1 VQELKPAGLKV
12 RAMALAIDLLLLYMV
27 LAPLGWLLRGDAL
40 GAGPGTLAA
49 LTLAAMKWL
58 LPSALVLGF
67 WHACGATPGKLI
79 CAIRIVDASDGG
91 RPGLG
96 RLALRWLLWLLSAL
110 PLGLGLL
117 WTAIHP
123 ARQGLHDKFAGTAV
137 VRTAPDRPAESGAAP
152 ALAPLRAYL
161 LSHWLGELPLPVS
174 FWLNTV
180 LVALPLL
187 AAALG
192 LAMQVN
198 VHGSLLSLGSAALL
212 AVWALLLLALGWAV
226 PGCWRAA
233 SAYARSGPDPR
244 RALAAHAALVV
255 LAGLVLFATAFDV
268 LPRAGQY
275 LQLAGGSDPLGNAA
289 ITLSEDGGRLTL
301 QGPIGRGDGAEFMR
315 IASDAKRLRVLELA
329 SPGGRLA
336 EAQRIADFVHAS
348 RLRTRVTGNCEGAC
362 ALIFL
367 AGAEHQIVPAATVG
381 LSGAAT
387 GLLSPLLAGPVAV
400 ELASR
405 YRALGLPEPFIARLL
420 QTAPGSRWQASRAQW
435 EDAGLLDPEPSTL
448 DVALPAP
455 GAADARLEIAEQL
468 RGHPSWYWLNRY
480 LPGLID
486 AAADRM
492 AAALAPAQGDAGL
505 VQAEGQA
512 LVAALLPALL
522 QSASSELRL
531 AYLAIWSDQLKS
543 ARELGPQQCAALLA
557 GQAGVKRQ
565 LDEAL
570 IGRESAWLVQ
580 AAMQGEGPDF
590 RPVNANEQVVLQ
602 HRLGERAPAILA
614 GLFQAG
620 RKGQRRQDCDRSIE
634 ILALVNALPLNLRQV
649 AARAIFQD

>member
-1 VQELKPAGLKV
+1 MGVQELKPAGLKV
-12 RAMALAIDLLLLYMV
+12 RAMALAIDLLLLYML
-27 LAPLGWLLRGDAL
+27 LAPLGWLLRGDAQ
-40 GAGPGTLAA
+40 GAGPGTLTA
-49 LTLAAMKWL
+49 LTLAAGKWL

-79 CAIRIVDASDGG
+79 CSIRIVDAADGG

-110 PLGLGLL
+110 PLGMGLL

-137 VRTAPDRPAESGAAP
+137 VRTAAARPAEAGLAA
-152 ALAPLRAYL
+152 LRAYL
-161 LSHWLGELPLPVS
+161 LSHWLGELPLAVS
-174 FWLNTV
+174 FWLNTL

-187 AAALG
+187 AAVLG

-212 AVWALLLLALGWAV
+212 LVWALLLVSLCWAV
-226 PGCWRAA
+226 VGCWRAA
-233 SAYARSGPDPR
+233 SAYARSGSDPR
-244 RALAAHAALVV
+244 RALAAHAALIM
-255 LAGLVLFATAFDV
+255 LAGLVLYASLFDV
-268 LPRAGQY
+268 LPRVGQY

-301 QGPIGRGDGAEFMR
+301 QGPLGRGDGAEFMR
-315 IASDAKRLRVLELA
+315 IASGAKRLRVLELA

-336 EAQRIADFVHAS
+336 EAQRMADFVREHG
-348 RLRTRVTGNCEGAC
+348 LRTRVTGSCEGVC

-367 AGAEHQIVPAATVG
+367 AGTERQIVPAATVS

-405 YRALGLPEPFIARLL
+405 YRALGLPESFIARLL
-420 QTAPGSRWQASRAQW
+420 QTGPGARWQVARTQW
-435 EDAGLLDPEPSTL
+435 EDAGLVDPAPATL
-448 DVALPAP
+448 DIALPAP
-455 GAADARLEIAEQL
+455 GASDAGFEIVEQL
-468 RGHPSWYWLNRY
+468 RGHPTWYWLNRY

-486 AAADRM
+486 AAAERM
-492 AAALAPAQGDAGL
+492 VAALAQGDAGL

-512 LVAALLPALL
+512 LVGALLPRLL
-522 QSASSELRL
+522 QTASNELRV

-543 ARELGPQQCAALLA
+543 ARALGPQQCAALLA
-557 GQAGVKRQ
+557 GQAGVKRE

-570 IGRESAWLVQ
+570 IGREGAWLVQ

-634 ILALVNALPLNLRQV
+634 ILALVQALPLNLRQV

>member
-49 LTLAAMKWL
+49 LTLAAVKWL

-79 CAIRIVDASDGG
+79 CALRIVDASDGG
-91 RPGLG
+91 RPALG

-137 VRTAPDRPAESGAAP
+137 VRSAPARPAESGAAP

-161 LSHWLGELPLPVS
+161 LSHWLGELPLAVS

-198 VHGSLLSLGSAALL
+198 VLGSLLSLGSAALL
-212 AVWALLLLALGWAV
+212 VVWALLLLALCWAV

-244 RALAAHAALVV
+244 RALATHAALVV
-255 LAGLVLFATAFDV
+255 LTGLVLAASVIDV

-289 ITLSEDGGRLTL
+289 ITLSEDGGRLVL
-301 QGPIGRGDGAEFMR
+301 KGPLGRGDSAEFMR
-315 IASDAKRLRVLELA
+315 IAADAKRLRVLELE
-329 SPGGRLA
+329 SSGGRLA
-336 EAQRIADFVHAS
+336 EAQRIADFVQA
-348 RLRTRVTGNCEGAC
+348 RKLRTRVTGNCEGVC

-367 AGAEHQIVPAATVG
+367 AGAERQIVPAAAVS

-405 YRALGLPEPFIARLL
+405 YRALGLPEPLIARLL
-420 QTAPGSRWQASRAQW
+420 QAGPGSRWQLARTQW
-435 EDAGLLDPEPSTL
+435 EDAGLLDPAPATL
-448 DVALPAP
+448 DVGLPAA
-455 GAADARLEIAEQL
+455 GAADARFEIAEHL

-486 AAADRM
+486 AAAERM
-492 AAALAPAQGDAGL
+492 AAALAQGDEGL

-512 LVAALLPALL
+512 LVAALLPGLL
-522 QSASSELRL
+522 QSAGNELRV

-543 ARELGPQQCAALLA
+543 ARQLGPMQCAALLA

-580 AAMQGEGPDF
+580 AAMQGEGADF
-590 RPVNANEQVVLQ
+590 RPLNANEQVVLQ

>member
-1 VQELKPAGLKV
+1 MKPAGLKV
-12 RAMALAIDLLLLYMV
+12 RALALAIDALLLYMV

-49 LTLAAMKWL
+49 LTLAGVKWL

-67 WHACGATPGKLI
+67 WHACGATPGKLV
-79 CAIRIVDASDGG
+79 CALRIVDASSGG
-91 RPGLG
+91 RPGVG
-96 RLALRWLLWLLSAL
+96 QLALRWLLWLASAL

-123 ARQGLHDKFAGTAV
+123 ARRGWHDQFAGTAV
-137 VRTAPDRPAESGAAP
+137 VRASGGAGRPEPGMAR
-152 ALAPLRAYL
+152 LRAYL
-161 LSHWLGELPLPVS
+161 LSHWLGELPLAVS

-198 VHGSLLSLGSAALL
+198 VHGAMLSLGSAALL
-212 AVWALLLLALGWAV
+212 AVWALLLLALCWAV

-233 SAYARSGPDPR
+233 SAYARSGPDQR

-255 LAGLVLFATAFDV
+255 LASAVLLASGFDV

-275 LQLAGGSDPLGNAA
+275 LQLASGSDPLGNAA
-289 ITLSEDGGRLTL
+289 ITLSEDGARLAL
-301 QGPIGRGDGAEFMR
+301 KGPLGRGDGAEFMR
-315 IASDAKRLRVLELA
+315 IAADAKRLRVLELA
-329 SPGGRLA
+329 SSGGRLA
-336 EAQRIADFVHAS
+336 EAQRIADFVRA
-348 RLRTRVTGNCEGAC
+348 RKLRTRVTGNCDGAC

-367 AGAEHQIVPAATVG
+367 AGAERQIVPAAAVG
-381 LSGAAT
+381 LSGAAS

-405 YRALGLPEPFIARLL
+405 YRALGLPEPFIARML
-420 QTAPGSRWQASRAQW
+420 QAGPASRWQVPRTQW
-435 EDAGLLDPEPSTL
+435 EDAGLLDAAPATL
-448 DVALPAP
+448 DVALPAA
-455 GAADARLEIAEQL
+455 GAADARFELAEQL

-486 AAADRM
+486 AAAERM
-492 AAALAPAQGDAGL
+492 AATLAQGDDAAQ

-512 LVAALLPALL
+512 LVTALLPGLL
-522 QSASSELRL
+522 QSAGNELRV

-543 ARELGPQQCAALLA
+543 ARQLGPSQCAALLA
-557 GQAGVKRQ
+557 GQAAVKRQ

-570 IGRESAWLVQ
+570 IGRENAWLVQ

-620 RKGQRRQDCDRSIE
+620 RKAQRRQDCERSIE
-634 ILALVNALPLNLRQV
+634 ILALVNALPLNMRQV